1 MKKKI
6 HLISLLFIS
15 LNIHAQNEEFL
26 FSPKGI
32 AEIHITLADGKQ
44 IGDIK
49 NEKVHEDYAGKVRG
63 SMIIRNSATS
73 TYNETDFYNGSILI
87 DGRGN
92 TSWHHSKRPYNID
105 LVEEDWDTERIAA
118 LLGMPEGDEWCL
130 LAFWMDRSLMRFQ
143 IVSYLGQ
150 FMTGIGWTP
159 RNRYVEVWINNDYR
173 GLYALTEKIQR
184 DDNRID
190 IKKLDALSTNLS
202 GGYILEGSSE
212 EKLKPIDKAVQF
224 KTAKDDINFTFK
236 YPKPKNVTTNQRIW
250 IKNYIDEF
258 ETVLRNGDYTDLDNG
273 YPKYIN
279 ENSFIDWTIVHELS
293 KGCDN
298 LFHASIF
305 VHKDRDGKLNM
316 SAPWDFDLSFGNSG
330 IYTEEGTWVRTHR
343 WFGRLYQDSR
353 YAQKFNARFEE
364 LIPIFGTIP
373 EMIHAN
379 YEQLEHAGVLEREN
393 EKYPSILSD
402 YVSDGEGRRTPTS
415 YKGHAR
421 FLSEWIMSRKNWVY
435 IDLALDNVE
444 KGNRMKATKPVIRLM
459 APENME
465 NGNKFEVKVMRS
477 HDNGSNKYTYSWN
490 NGSFNSA
497 WTRSISQKGKY
508 WVKIK
513 DEWGNISQASD
524 TLYFGVDPPT
534 SNSEVKS
541 DLPFIY
547 TYHIN
552 DMITIN
558 LSSPISETNAIIS
571 LLDLHGIKKYVEVF
585 SINTGYN
592 QIQVPVLGLPKG
604 IYILH
609 IQTSK
614 TSKTK
619 KIIL

>member
-1 MKKKI
+1 MLRKSYLVSLF
-6 HLISLLFIS
+6 LISLNL
-15 LNIHAQNEEFL
+15 LAQNEEFL

-32 AEIHITLADGKQ
+32 ARIHITLADGKK
-44 IGDIK
+44 IDDIK
-49 NEKVHEDYAGKVRG
+49 NEKVHVDYAGKVRAT
-63 SMIIRNSATS
+63 MTMTNSASSSYTP
-73 TYNETDFYNGSILI
+73 EDFYVGNILI

-105 LVEEDWDTERIAA
+105 LVEEDWDTERFAT
-118 LLGMPEGDEWCL
+118 LLGMPEGEEWCL

-143 IVSYLGQ
+143 IASYLGQ
-150 FMTGIGWTP
+150 YMTGISWTP

-173 GLYALTEKIQR
+173 GLYALTEKNQR
-184 DDNRID
+184 DKNRVN
-190 IKKLDALSTNLS
+190 IKKLDVTSSNLS

-224 KTAKDDINFTFK
+224 RTAKDDINFTFK
-236 YPKPKNVTTNQRIW
+236 YPKPQNITAEQRNW
-250 IKNYIDEF
+250 IKSYLDEF
-258 ETVLRNGDYTDLDNG
+258 ETVLRSGDYADPNNG
-273 YPKYIN
+273 YPKYID
-279 ENSFIDWTIVHELS
+279 ENSFIDWTILHELS

-330 IYTEEGTWVRTHR
+330 IYAEEGTWVRTHR
-343 WFGRLYQDSR
+343 WFGRLYQDTR
-353 YAQKFNARFEE
+353 YAQKFNDRFEE
-364 LIPIFGTIP
+364 LMPILSTIP
-373 EMIHAN
+373 EMIHVN
-379 YEQLEHAGVLEREN
+379 FEQLKTAGVLEREN

-435 IDLALDNVE
+435 IDLALDNLE
-444 KGNRMKATKPVIRLM
+444 KGNRMKTTKPVIRVM

-465 NGNKFEVKVMRS
+465 NGNRFDVKVMRS
-477 HDNGSNKYTYSWN
+477 HDSGSNKYTYSWN
-490 NGSFNSA
+490 NGSFNTA

-534 SNSEVKS
+534 SNNEVKS
-541 DLPFIY
+541 DLLFNY
-547 TYHIN
+547 TYLIN
-552 DMITIN
+552 EMITIN
-558 LSSPISETNAIIS
+558 LSSPISETNATIS

-585 SINTGYN
+585 SVNTGYN
-592 QIQVPVLGLPKG
+592 QIQVPISGLPKG